1 MMDRER
7 VGEDTGASQAWMWR
21 DPSAGSMEVSEPVN
35 GGASAGACGICR
47 LSHAH
52 SPDAP
57 SAAAWTALGRLLAMP
72 ALLLI
77 IMLGIL
83 QRFGASDLL
92 SAAVALS
99 LLGVVGTF
107 ARRRERRR
115 RADDAPAHD

>member
-1 MMDRER
+1 
-7 VGEDTGASQAWMWR
+7 MWR
-21 DPSAGSMEVSEPVN
+21 DASTGSMEVSEPTVN
-35 GGASAGACGICR
+35 VSASAASAAACGICR
-47 LSHAH
+47 LAHAH
-52 SPDAP
+52 SPDTP

-83 QRFGASDLL
+83 QRFGASDVL

-115 RADDAPAHD
+115 RADEAPAHD